1 MSAFRTERRSD
12 PARGKRTKFIFV
24 TGGVVSSL
32 GKGLS
37 SASLGALLENRGLK
51 ITHLKLDPYINVDPG
66 TMSPFQH
73 GEVYVTDDGG
83 ETDLDLGH
91 YERFSTTKMSRNNN
105 ATTGRIYLNVINKER
120 QGEYLG
126 KTVQVIPHI
135 TDEIKRFIF
144 SAAEENDIVIVEV
157 GGTVGDIE
165 SLPFLEAIRQMK
177 YDVGSENAIYIHLT
191 LVPYISTAHEVKT
204 KPTQH
209 SVMKLREIGIQ
220 PDILLCRTDRPLSKE
235 IKDKIA
241 LFCSV
246 EPGSVFTAADVQT
259 IYELPLALHEE
270 GLDDRVAELLNIWS
284 RAPRLDKWERIVRAI
299 KEPHREVRIA
309 VVGKYVELTES
320 YKSLNEALVHGGIA
334 NDCRVSLD
342 FIDSTQIEQL
352 GAETMLQHADA
363 ILVPGGFG
371 IRGTEGKIA
380 AVKYA
385 RERRVP
391 FFGICLGLQM
401 AAIEFARN
409 VCGLEKAN
417 SHEFDEGTPHPV
429 VSLMEEQKQVT
440 AKGGTMRLGA
450 YPCTLKPGS
459 LASKVYGRQEIS
471 ERHRHRY
478 EINNAY
484 RAQLEEKGLT
494 ASGVNEQ
501 LGLVEVIELQGH
513 PYFIGCQYHPE
524 FQSKPFQAHPL
535 FAGFVKAALEQRARK
550 GTSVPPSAQT
560 ATAPE
565 IVLQPGAPV
574 AKA

>member
-1 MSAFRTERRSD
+1 MSALRGSRMD
-12 PARGKRTKFIFV
+12 APRGKRTKFIFV

-91 YERFSTTKMSRNNN
+91 YERFSSAKMSRHNN
-105 ATTGRIYLNVINKER
+105 ATTGRIYQNVINKER
-120 QGEYLG
+120 HGEYLG

-135 TDEIKRFIF
+135 TDEIKRFILN
-144 SAAEENDIVIVEV
+144 AADGNDIVIVEV

-177 YDVGSENAIYIHLT
+177 YDVGSENAIYMHLT
-191 LVPYISTAHEVKT
+191 LVPYIQTAHEVKT

-220 PDILLCRTDRPLSKE
+220 PDILLCRTDRVLSKE

-246 EPGSVFTAADVQT
+246 EPGSVFTAADVST

-284 RAPRLDKWERIVRAI
+284 RAPRLDKWEKIVKAV
-299 KEPHREVRIA
+299 KEPSREVRIA
-309 VVGKYVELTES
+309 IVGKYVDQTES

-334 NDCRVSLD
+334 NDCRVSLEYV
-342 FIDSTQIEQL
+342 DSSDVEKL
-352 GAETMLQHADA
+352 GPETLLSHADA

-371 IRGTEGKIA
+371 MRGTEGKIA
-380 AVKYA
+380 AVRYA
-385 RERRVP
+385 REKRVP
-391 FFGICLGLQM
+391 YFGICLGLQM

-409 VCGLEKAN
+409 VLGLSGAN
-417 SHEFDEGTPHPV
+417 SHEFDEATPHPV
-429 VSLMEEQKQVT
+429 VSLMADQKSVV

-450 YPCTLKPGS
+450 YECTLKPGS
-459 LASKVYGRQEIS
+459 LAHKLYGRPLIS

-478 EINNAY
+478 EVNNAY
-484 RAQLEEKGLT
+484 RARFEERGFV
-494 ASGVNEQ
+494 ASGVNDQ
-501 LGLVEVIELQGH
+501 LGLVEVIELEGH

-524 FQSKPFQAHPL
+524 FQSKPFQPHPL
-535 FAGFVKAALEQRARK
+535 FAGFVRAALEQRARQGRGEK
-550 GTSVPPSAQT
+550 PLEAQRT
-560 ATAPE
+560 TPE
-565 IVLQPGAPV
+565 IQFPAGAP
-574 AKA
+574 KAQA

>member
-1 MSAFRTERRSD
+1 MSALRDERRAD
-12 PARGKRTKFIFV
+12 PSRGKRTKYIFV

-37 SASLGALLENRGLK
+37 SASLGALLENRGLR

-83 ETDLDLGH
+83 ETDMDLGH
-91 YERFSTTKMSRNNN
+91 YERFSSAKMARGNN
-105 ATTGRIYLNVINKER
+105 ATTGRIYQNVINKER

-135 TDEIKRFIF
+135 TDEIKRIIF
-144 SAAEENDIVIVEV
+144 SVAPSTDIVIVEV

-220 PDILLCRTDRPLSKE
+220 PDILLCRTDRPLSRE

-284 RAPRLDKWERIVRAI
+284 RAPRLEKWEKIVKSI
-299 KEPHREVRIA
+299 KEPTREVRIA
-309 VVGKYVELTES
+309 VVGKYVDLTES

-334 NDCRVSLD
+334 NDTRVSLD
-342 FIDSTQIEQL
+342 YIDSTQIEQL
-352 GAETMLQHADA
+352 GAETLLAHADA

-385 RERRVP
+385 REKKIP

-409 VCGLEKAN
+409 VLGLEKAN
-417 SHEFDEGTPHPV
+417 SSEFDEGTPHPV
-429 VSLMEEQKQVT
+429 VSLMADQKQVS

-450 YPCTLKPGS
+450 YACSLKPGS
-459 LASKVYGRQEIS
+459 MASKVYGKQEIS

-478 EINNAY
+478 EINNEY
-484 RAQLEEKGLT
+484 RARMEEKGLV
-494 ASGVNEQ
+494 ASGINEQ

-513 PYFIGCQYHPE
+513 PYFLGCQYHPE
-524 FQSKPFQAHPL
+524 FQSKPFSPHPL
-535 FAGFVKAALEQRARK
+535 FAGFVKAALDQRARK
-550 GTSVPPSAQT
+550 GGNISQPSQQQ
-560 ATAPE
+560 PE
-565 IVLQPGAPV
+565 IVVPSGTPV